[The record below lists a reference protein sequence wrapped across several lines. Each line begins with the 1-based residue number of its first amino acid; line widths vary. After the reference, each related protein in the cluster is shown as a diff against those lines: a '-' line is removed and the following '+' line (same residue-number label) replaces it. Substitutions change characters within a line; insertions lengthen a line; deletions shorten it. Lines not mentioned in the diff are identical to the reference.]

1 MSDNKL
7 IKAIKEKG
15 QTMEAEMSFF
25 DHLEALRWHLIRAA
39 IAIVIFTI
47 GAFYFYNFIFDT
59 IILGPSRTD
68 FWTYRM
74 LCKLGDL
81 LGKSGFC
88 IDKINIKLINTEM
101 AGQFTLQINSCLLIG
116 VMLGFPYLLYE
127 IWLFVKPA
135 LHEKERK
142 AATGF
147 VFYATFLFVLGILF
161 GYYVITPE
169 SINFLS
175 GFTVSDK
182 IENYFDIDSYLSS
195 VATLTLATGIVFQLP
210 ILVYILSSLGI
221 LTPKFMRSG
230 RRYAVVA
237 ILVIS
242 AVITPTPD
250 MMTMTIVSI
259 PLFVLYEVGIVVAG
273 VVEKRKLKREAELDL
288 YSPRLITHDF

>member
-1 MSDNKL
+1 
-7 IKAIKEKG
+7 
-15 QTMEAEMSFF
+15 MEGEMSFF
-25 DHLEALRWHLIRAA
+25 DHLEALRWHLVRSAV
-39 IAIVIFTI
+39 AIVVFTI

-59 IILGPSRTD
+59 IIMGPSRPS

-81 LGKSGFC
+81 LHSPGFC
-88 IDKINIKLINTEM
+88 INKININLINTEM
-101 AGQFTLQINSCLLIG
+101 AGQFTLQINSSLLIG
-116 VMLGFPYLLYE
+116 VTLGFPYLLYE

-147 VFYATFLFVLGILF
+147 VFYASLLFILGILF

-169 SINFLS
+169 SVNFLS
-175 GFTVSDK
+175 SYTVSSS
-182 IENYFDIDSYLSS
+182 IQNLFDIDSYLSS

-221 LTPKFMRSG
+221 LTPQFMRSG
-230 RRYAVVA
+230 RRYAIVIILIVA
-237 ILVIS
+237 

-250 MMTMTIVSI
+250 MLTMTIVSI
-259 PLFVLYEVGIVVAG
+259 PLFILYEVGIIVAG
-273 VVEKRKLKREAELDL
+273 VVEKRKLKRAQELDL
-288 YSPRLITHDF
+288 

>member
-15 QTMEAEMSFF
+15 QNMEAEMSFF

-39 IAIVIFTI
+39 IAIIVFTV
-47 GAFYFYNFIFDT
+47 GAFYFYNFIFNT
-59 IILGPSRTD
+59 VLMGPSRPD

-88 IDKINIKLINTEM
+88 IDKINIKLINTEL

-142 AATGF
+142 AASGF
-147 VFYATFLFVLGILF
+147 VFYATFLFVLGVLF

-169 SINFLS
+169 SVNFLS
-175 GFTVSDK
+175 SYTVSDQ
-182 IENYFDIDSYLSS
+182 IQNLFDTESYLSS
-195 VATLTLATGIVFQLP
+195 VATLTLATGLVFQLP
-210 ILVYILSSLGI
+210 IIVYILSSLGI

-230 RRYAVVA
+230 RRYAIVA
-237 ILVIS
+237 ILIVS

-250 MMTMTIVSI
+250 MLTMTIVSI
-259 PLFVLYEVGIVVAG
+259 PLFILYEVGIVVAG
-273 VVEKRKLKREAELDL
+273 VVEKRKLKRAAELDL
-288 YSPRLITHDF
+288 